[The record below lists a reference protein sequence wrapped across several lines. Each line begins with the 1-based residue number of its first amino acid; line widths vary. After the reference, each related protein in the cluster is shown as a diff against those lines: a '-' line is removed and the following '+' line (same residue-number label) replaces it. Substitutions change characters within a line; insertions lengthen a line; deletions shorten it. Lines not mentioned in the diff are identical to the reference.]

1 MVFLSTI
8 LMSVS
13 MSVTPTAW
21 GQRWRLDEVPTVGR
35 VLPGPRSWAQ
45 TQAKLTRNHS
55 ELHAM
60 RELTLGNARRSAK
73 PKPNTRER
81 VESTEALSS
90 TQPHGQPNC
99 QCERTEQA
107 KRSARSA
114 ALDGSCPL
122 ALARPASRKK
132 QKLPK
137 GSNHAKNQH
146 QPNMQPM
153 SDNLFCVCYV
163 VVR

>member
-1 MVFLSTI
+1 MVYTIYIYIQYIYIYTIYIYTYITYMYIYIYNQFVQQKGIRASSLMVFLSTI

-99 QCERTEQA
+99 QCE
-107 KRSARSA
+107 
-114 ALDGSCPL
+114 
-122 ALARPASRKK
+122 
-132 QKLPK
+132 
-137 GSNHAKNQH
+137 KN
-146 QPNMQPM
+146 
-153 SDNLFCVCYV
+153 
-163 VVR
+163 